1 MEIWG
6 GIGRGMRGSSCVYVR
21 GVWRFSFPCN
31 LSLSSPNP
39 LIGPITSPA
48 MVVWFSPKVSMLC
61 MYKLPLL
68 LLTPVVQRVTVSL
81 ATMNRVDGRAARER
95 QARHEGTR
103 AGPSSERT
111 VGRPRLH
118 TLTTGRTP
126 VPLSTSYHY
135 LPAPRSSFVGRERDM
150 AEVKRAL
157 AGTRLLTLT
166 GTGGSGKTRLALEVA
181 RDLVEAYSDG
191 VWLVELAPLS
201 QQELVPKALAEVLEV
216 PERPAESLADTLAEA
231 LQSRELLL
239 VLDNCEHLLEAT
251 ARLVDSLLDSCPQVL
266 WPKGKLSVETG
277 QTQRS

>member
-68 LLTPVVQRVTVSL
+68 LPTPVVQRVTVSL
-81 ATMNRVDGRAARER
+81 ATMNRVNGRAARER

-135 LPAPRSSFVGRERDM
+135 LPAPRSSFVGREREM
-150 AEVKRAL
+150 GEVKQAL
-157 AGTRLLTLT
+157 AATRLLTLT
-166 GTGGSGKTRLALEVA
+166 GTGGRERHASPWRWQETSLKPTRTGYGWCSSLPAL
-181 RDLVEAYSDG
+181 RGNLCPRW
-191 VWLVELAPLS
+191 WL
-201 QQELVPKALAEVLEV
+201 
-216 PERPAESLADTLAEA
+216 R
-231 LQSRELLL
+231 LL
-239 VLDNCEHLLEAT
+239 
-251 ARLVDSLLDSCPQVL
+251 
-266 WPKGKLSVETG
+266 G
-277 QTQRS
+277 

>member
-135 LPAPRSSFVGRERDM
+135 LPAPRSSFVGREREM
-150 AEVKRAL
+150 GEVKQAL
-157 AGTRLLTLT
+157 AATRLLTLT
-166 GTGGSGKTRLALEVA
+166 GTGGSGKTRLALEMA
-181 RDLVEAYSDG
+181 RDLLEAYPDG
-191 VWLVELAPLS
+191 VWLVQLAPLS
-201 QQELVPKALAEVLEV
+201 EGELVPQVVAKALGVA
-216 PERPAESLADTLAEA
+216 ERPEEPLIDTL
-231 LQSRELLL
+231 S
-239 VLDNCEHLLEAT
+239 
-251 ARLVDSLLDSCPQVL
+251 QVL
-266 WPKGKLSVETG
+266 
-277 QTQRS
+277 